1 MSTTPRTAVGRPRGF
16 DADQALD
23 HALEVFWQHG
33 YEGASLSDLT
43 EAMGINKT
51 SMYAAFGNKRDLFD
65 KALARYA
72 KVDMAYVRTALAAP
86 TARQVAET
94 YLRENVNAVTS
105 AGRPAGCFTVQT
117 GLACGPAN
125 ADVTATLAHARRAGE
140 LAMRDRFRHA
150 IDDGDLDPAHDPDDL
165 ARYIMTVSEGLA
177 VHASAGA
184 TRNDLDRVVDLAL
197 HAIPTTTGRRPRRAQ
212 RPASRVDHPT

>member
-1 MSTTPRTAVGRPRGF
+1 MDAMSITQRSVIGRPRGF

-23 HALEVFWQHG
+23 RAIEVFWRQG

-72 KVDMAYVRTALAAP
+72 EIDMAYARTALAAP
-86 TARQVAET
+86 TAREVAET
-94 YLRENVNAVTS
+94 FLRENVKAVTTP
-105 AGRPAGCFTVQT
+105 GRPPGCFSIQS
-117 GLACGPAN
+117 GLACGTAN
-125 ADVTATLAHARRAGE
+125 SDVSATLARARGGGE
-140 LAMRDRFRHA
+140 LLMRDRFRRA
-150 IDDGDLDPAHDPDDL
+150 IQEGDLDPAHDPGDL

-177 VHASAGA
+177 VHAAAGV
-184 TRNDLDRVVDLAL
+184 TRQELTRVVELAL
-197 HAIPTTTGRRPRRAQ
+197 RALPEATENHA
-212 RPASRVDHPT
+212 

>member
-1 MSTTPRTAVGRPRGF
+1 MSTAQRAPIGRPRGF

-23 HALEVFWQHG
+23 RALEIFWRQG

-43 EAMGINKT
+43 EAMGITKT

-72 KVDMAYVRTALAAP
+72 EVDMAYLRAALAAP

-94 YLRENVNAVTS
+94 FLRENVKAVTTP
-105 AGRPAGCFTVQT
+105 GRPTGCFSVQS
-117 GLACGPAN
+117 GLACAPAN
-125 ADVTATLAHARRAGE
+125 AGVSATLARARRTGE
-140 LAMRDRFRHA
+140 LAMRDRFRRA
-150 IDDGDLDPAHDPDDL
+150 IDEGDLDPAHHPHDL
-165 ARYIMTVSEGLA
+165 ARYVMTVSEGLA

-184 TRNDLDRVVDLAL
+184 TRHDLDRVVDLAL
-197 HAIPTTTGRRPRRAQ
+197 RAVPQ
-212 RPASRVDHPT
+212 AHGSTRT

>member
-1 MSTTPRTAVGRPRGF
+1 MSTTQPTSIGRPRGF
-16 DADQALD
+16 DADRALD
-23 HALEVFWQHG
+23 RALEIFWRQG
-33 YEGASLSDLT
+33 YEGASLHDLT

-72 KVDMAYVRTALAAP
+72 EIDMAYARTALAEP

-94 YLRENVNAVTS
+94 FLRENAKAVTTP
-105 AGRPAGCFTVQT
+105 GRPAGCFSIQG

-125 ADVTATLAHARRAGE
+125 ADVTATLARARKAGE
-140 LAMRDRFRHA
+140 LAMRDRFQRA
-150 IDDGDLDPAHDPDDL
+150 VDEGDLPAVNSPDDL

-184 TRNDLDRVVDLAL
+184 TQQDLERVVELAL
-197 HAIPTTTGRRPRRAQ
+197 RAVPGR
-212 RPASRVDHPT
+212 

>member
-1 MSTTPRTAVGRPRGF
+1 MSTTQPTSIGRPRGF
-16 DADQALD
+16 DADRALD
-23 HALEVFWQHG
+23 RALEIFWRQG
-33 YEGASLSDLT
+33 YEGASLHDLT

-72 KVDMAYVRTALAAP
+72 EIDMAYARTALAEP

-94 YLRENVNAVTS
+94 FLRENAKAVTTP
-105 AGRPAGCFTVQT
+105 GRPAGCFSIQG

-125 ADVTATLAHARRAGE
+125 ADVTATLARARKAGE
-140 LAMRDRFRHA
+140 LAMRDRFQRA
-150 IDDGDLDPAHDPDDL
+150 VDEGDLPAANSPDDL

-184 TRNDLDRVVDLAL
+184 TQQDLERVVELAL
-197 HAIPTTTGRRPRRAQ
+197 
-212 RPASRVDHPT
+212 RVVPGQ